1 MTRTKLRDRILPDY
15 TRKEEVFNMVS
26 HIVGAAFGVL
36 SLVLSVI
43 KSSFSGDPWAVVGS
57 AIYGASLIVLYTMSS
72 IYHGL
77 VSETAKKVMQILDHC
92 TIYFLIGGTYTPIVL
107 CAIRKVS
114 PAWCW
119 TVFGIVWGIA
129 AIGIIFAA
137 IDHKK
142 FSKLSMACYIGMG
155 WCIVIAGKVTLQAVP
170 LKGLMWLLLGGILY
184 TIGAV
189 IYVIGKKRRYMH
201 SVFHIFCLLGS
212 IFHFM
217 CIYLYVI

>member
-1 MTRTKLRDRILPDY
+1 MTRTKLKDRVLPDY
-15 TRKEEVFNMVS
+15 TRGEEVFNMVS
-26 HIVGAAFGVL
+26 HIVGGAFGVVAL
-36 SLVLSVI
+36 LLTVL
-43 KSSFSGDPWAVVGS
+43 KSAFLADTWAVVGC
-57 AIYGASLIVLYTMSS
+57 AIYGASLIALYTMSS

-77 VSETAKKVMQILDHC
+77 IPENAKKVMQILDHC

-107 CAIRKVS
+107 CAIRKIS

-119 TVFGIVWGIA
+119 TVFGIVWGV
-129 AIGIIFAA
+129 AIVGIVFSA

-170 LKGLMWLLLGGILY
+170 LRGLLWLLIGGILY

-189 IYVIGKKRRYMH
+189 IYAIGKKRRYMH
-201 SVFHIFCLLGS
+201 SVFHIFCLLGTACQF
-212 IFHFM
+212 I